1 MFFATVA
8 PPCVTE
14 SGHRDVRERATGGRP
29 YIIVRGKQK
38 NCGAAHGKFAGNA
51 GGGQRGAGDRRSPR
65 GDAAFVSRPYFSSQ
79 RPGGTDKYGTSPC
92 RNTAFRREKKREM
105 SPGVGRHLRRFDAF
119 FGRGVVEFWQKP
131 GDGFRAG
138 VEV

>member
-14 SGHRDVRERATGGRP
+14 SGHRDVRERSGGAVGGRP
-29 YIIVRGKQK
+29 EG
-38 NCGAAHGKFAGNA
+38 
-51 GGGQRGAGDRRSPR
+51 S
-65 GDAAFVSRPYFSSQ
+65 AAFVSRPYFSSQ

>member
-51 GGGQRGAGDRRSPR
+51 VTVGGSGRGGPE
-65 GDAAFVSRPYFSSQ
+65 GTAAFVRRPYFPSQ

-92 RNTAFRREKKREM
+92 RNTAFRHEKRREM

>member
-51 GGGQRGAGDRRSPR
+51 VTVGGGAVGGRPEGT
-65 GDAAFVSRPYFSSQ
+65 AAFVSRPYFSSQ

-105 SPGVGRHLRRFDAF
+105 SPGGGRHLRRFDAF
-119 FGRGVVEFWQKP
+119 FGRCVVEFWQKP

>member
-38 NCGAAHGKFAGNA
+38 NCGAAHEKFAGK
-51 GGGQRGAGDRRSPR
+51 R
-65 GDAAFVSRPYFSSQ
+65 GDGRRERSGGRPEGTAAFVRRPYFSSQ